1 MEKLHL
7 PGGHLLAK
15 SFRRFV
21 EATRTLIGRCGM
33 TVADLAGLLIALAF
47 VVLALMEVSK

>member
-1 MEKLHL
+1 MEKPHL
-7 PGGHLLAK
+7 PGGHMLAK

-21 EATRTLIGRCGM
+21 EATSALIGRCSM

-47 VVLALMEVSK
+47 VGLTLMEVSK